1 MKISKLINCL
11 TDMCCHSSMGNED
24 NSPLKQLFSIG
35 KFSSKNEVKNQKFE
49 NDANFEVFN
58 HQR

>member
-1 MKISKLINCL
+1 MA
-11 TDMCCHSSMGNED
+11 NEE

-35 KFSSKNEVKNQKFE
+35 KFSSKNEIKNEKFE

-58 HQR
+58 HQK

>member
-1 MKISKLINCL
+1 MKISKLINYL
-11 TDMCCHSSMGNED
+11 TDMCCHSTIANED

-35 KFSSKNEVKNQKFE
+35 KVTSKNEIKNQKFG

-58 HQR
+58 HQK